1 MSGNEAVSGTP
12 HNGNAK
18 KTGTSS
24 GNHLYLSTPISPMSS
39 QHGNLRVQGL
49 MAIGF
54 PSRVGSS
61 VGWASSLTV
70 STIVTSGFL
79 DEETGCRYRPY
90 VPCLLISTLRSP
102 FSPAVFLRG
111 IVLTHVILSSLLL
124 RHRHFHPRG
133 SLSMQPALGYYLRN
147 LQLTT
152 NRRGQD
158 GK

>member
-24 GNHLYLSTPISPMSS
+24 GNHLYLSTPVSPMSS
-39 QHGNLRVQGL
+39 QHGNLHVQGL

-70 STIVTSGFL
+70 SIIATSGFL
-79 DEETGCRYRPY
+79 SEELHCRCRPY
-90 VPCLLISTLRSP
+90 VPCLLISTFRSTI
-102 FSPAVFLRG
+102 SPAVFLRG
-111 IVLTHVILSSLLL
+111 IVLAHVLLSGLFL
-124 RHRHFHPRG
+124 RHRHFHPCV
-133 SLSMQPALGYYLRN
+133 SLSMQPALGHTS
-147 LQLTT
+147 TT
-152 NRRGQD
+152 YT
-158 GK
+158 